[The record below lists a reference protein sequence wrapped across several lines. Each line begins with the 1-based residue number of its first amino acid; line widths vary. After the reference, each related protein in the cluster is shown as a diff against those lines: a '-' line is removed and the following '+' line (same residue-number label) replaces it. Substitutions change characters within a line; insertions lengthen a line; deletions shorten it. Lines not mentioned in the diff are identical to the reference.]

1 MRVRH
6 LLFIFGLFALALVVW
21 MIMHTPENVEVSS
34 NVCEPKKDV
43 VLSFVED
50 ALSKDLGVLTLMI
63 DGEYYKWLKNNT
75 SWIEVEYKSGEIK
88 KVLIFKSGKMGVIAV
103 LKDGW
108 YCYGIDGSVVDE
120 LFQQACN

>member
-88 KVLIFKSGKMGVIAV
+88 KVLIFKSGKMGVIAA
-103 LKDGW
+103 LKGGW